1 MDFVLDLL
9 KITIPALVVFLTV
22 FYLMRTYIKGQISL
36 KHLEIQGELQ
46 KKESQ
51 TFPMRLQAY
60 ERIILMCERLSLD
73 QMLLRLRSKEMNVSD
88 LKNVLILAVNQEFE
102 HNIAQQLYVSVTLWQ
117 IIKTS
122 KDQLIE
128 LVALAANESE
138 SRDAYSYS
146 NNLLKHISQ
155 SNPIDTAKKAAIKEA
170 QSFF

>member
-1 MDFVLDLL
+1 MDFVMELL

-36 KHLEIQGELQ
+36 KHIEIQGELQ
-46 KKESQ
+46 KKDSQ
-51 TFPMRLQAY
+51 TFTMRLQAY

-73 QMLLRLRSKEMNVSD
+73 QMLLRLRTKGMSVPD
-88 LKNVLILAVNQEFE
+88 LKNILILAVNQEFD

-128 LVALAANESE
+128 LIALTANEPGSQDE
-138 SRDAYSYS
+138 MSYS
-146 NNLLKHISQ
+146 NNLLQHFMQ
-155 SNPIDTAKKAAIKEA
+155 NNPVETAKKAAIKEA